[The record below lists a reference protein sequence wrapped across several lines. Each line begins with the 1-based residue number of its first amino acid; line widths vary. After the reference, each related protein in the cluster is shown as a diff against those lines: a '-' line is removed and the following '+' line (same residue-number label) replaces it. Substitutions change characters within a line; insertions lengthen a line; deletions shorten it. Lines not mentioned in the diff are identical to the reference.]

1 MSNKSYKLIVLFD
14 SYTGNFHKEFN
25 AFVIGAGMDYPDKD
39 IDRLATLAEKAL
51 GLKNDDDIDEYQDML
66 YYFHDEYGSNVSA
79 LSDYVEGEGT
89 MGITVSFKHDP
100 TKYIPRYM
108 EQLASIRSICPKV
121 GKCLKVELIQE
132 TITEKTIFLHQIS
145 NKP

>member
-1 MSNKSYKLIVLFD
+1 MSNKSYKMAVVFD

-39 IDRLATLAEKAL
+39 IDRLVKIAEKAL
-51 GLKNDDDIDEYQDML
+51 KLKTDDDIDEYQDML

-79 LSDYVEGEGT
+79 LSDYDKKDGT

-100 TKYIPRYM
+100 TKYIPIYM
-108 EQLASIRSICPKV
+108 KQLEKFHSVCPRA
-121 GKCLKVELIQE
+121 GKCLKVELIEE